1 MIMYNILC
9 TVSFI
14 HFMPMDHLL
23 VETSSEKSSYNLCL
37 AHIPIILY
45 DILETY
51 VLGVLD
57 LDGLII
63 QIIQYNVHKL
73 YKSE

>member
-23 VETSSEKSSYNLCL
+23 VETSLEKSSYNLCL
-37 AHIPIILY
+37 AHIPVILY
-45 DILETY
+45 DILEY
-51 VLGVLD
+51 VLGGLD